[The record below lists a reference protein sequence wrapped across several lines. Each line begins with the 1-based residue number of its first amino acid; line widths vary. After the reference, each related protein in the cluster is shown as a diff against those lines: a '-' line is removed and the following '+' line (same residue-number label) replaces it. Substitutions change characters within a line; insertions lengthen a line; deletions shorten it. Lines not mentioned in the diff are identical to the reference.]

1 MAESNLTIEV
11 QIGNRSYPLTIPVEE
26 QEHVLRAAEKINEDL
41 KSFEQKYKVKDQQDL
56 LAMISLQITSEQLK
70 SKVQN
75 ERSQKEV
82 SRGLR
87 SLNQLVTDYLSK
99 P

>member
-1 MAESNLTIEV
+1 MAESNLTIQV

-56 LAMISLQITSEQLK
+56 LAMISLQIASEQLK

-75 ERSQKEV
+75 DRSQKDV
-82 SRGLR
+82 TQGLR
-87 SLNQLVTDYLSK
+87 KLNQLVTDFLSK